1 MANGLNFGYFSL
13 FSVTFKRKTFS
24 IFSPNCYIFC
34 YFTANGLPHWDP
46 LSKTLIPH
54 HRGLWFTQGVIHL
67 YNFSQK

>member
-1 MANGLNFGYFSL
+1 MANGLNFGYFPSFL
-13 FSVTFKRKTFS
+13 LHLNEKPFQFFRLTAKF
-24 IFSPNCYIFC
+24 FC